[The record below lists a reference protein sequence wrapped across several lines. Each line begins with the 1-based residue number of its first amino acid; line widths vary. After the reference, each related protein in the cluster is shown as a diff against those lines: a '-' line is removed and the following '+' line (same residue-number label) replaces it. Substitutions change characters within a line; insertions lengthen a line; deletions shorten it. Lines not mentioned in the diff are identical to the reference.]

1 MLEQAWPA
9 EVRMLVSAPAPPTA
23 PSKRELVAVGGG
35 PRRWIAAHPF
45 LAVVLLTHGLT
56 WAVLVPLALE
66 SHGRLLVS
74 VPALATLGVA
84 WGPAIAALVVVAAL
98 AGRGGV
104 RAYSQ
109 RLLLWRVHPGWYG
122 LVLVGPAAYILAGVG
137 LAHLLGWSASSLPAA
152 AFPPT
157 QVAPGFLLTLLVA
170 LVINTEEF
178 AWRGVALPVLQRRHS
193 ALLASLLLG
202 AVHTLWH
209 LPYFFT
215 LGRPFYEQVG
225 FPAFAAW
232 TLALTI
238 ILTWIYNSTRG
249 GLLLPVL
256 FHAAQFAWQQLLS
269 PPEVAPFF
277 ISVGLLWAVAVG
289 VIATHGPASLA
300 AKPRETADAYL
311 HA

>member
-1 MLEQAWPA
+1 
-9 EVRMLVSAPAPPTA
+9 MLVSAPAPPTA

-277 ISVGLLWAVAVG
+277 ISVGLLWAVAIG

>member
-1 MLEQAWPA
+1 ML
-9 EVRMLVSAPAPPTA
+9 MSAPALPTA
-23 PSKRELVAVGGG
+23 PSQREVVVVGGG
-35 PRRWIAAHPF
+35 PRGWIAAHPV
-45 LAVVLLTHGLT
+45 LAVVLLTHALT

-66 SHGRLLVS
+66 SHGWLPVS
-74 VPALATLGVA
+74 VPALAALGVA

-98 AGRGGV
+98 GGRGGV
-104 RAYSQ
+104 RAYVK
-109 RLLLWRVHPGWYG
+109 RLVLWRVHPGWYG
-122 LVLVGPAAYILAGVG
+122 LVLVGPAAYLLAGVG
-137 LAHLLGWSASSLPAA
+137 LAHLLGWSTSPLPAA

-157 QVAPGFLLTLLVA
+157 QVALGFLLTLLVA
-170 LVINTEEF
+170 MVINTEEF
-178 AWRGVALPVLQRRHS
+178 AWRGVALPLLQRRHS

-238 ILTWIYNSTRG
+238 LLTWLYNSTRG
-249 GLLLPVL
+249 SLLLPVL

-269 PPEVAPFF
+269 PAEVAPFF
-277 ISVGLLWAVAVG
+277 ISIGLLWAVAVG
-289 VIATHGPASLA
+289 VIAIHGPASLA
-300 AKPRETADAYL
+300 AKPRETADADL